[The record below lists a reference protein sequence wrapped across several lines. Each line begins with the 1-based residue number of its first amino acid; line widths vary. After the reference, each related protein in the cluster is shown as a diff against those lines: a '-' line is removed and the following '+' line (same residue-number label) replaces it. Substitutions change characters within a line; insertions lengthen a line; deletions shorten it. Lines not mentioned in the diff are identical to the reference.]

1 MSVGCLPNRPD
12 VCTIFHL
19 VDQLPMQ
26 KVISSTW
33 TLKTYPRRPQ
43 CTDSGHSAPLSTPQC
58 RKAPPSTYDHLFK
71 PSLFIEWNRHHVNV
85 ESHPDP
91 NVSMASFFRAWEL
104 LPLSFMTEMEDSP
117 ICSSLSFSQPSELL
131 YYDISDMKKDRLL
144 TGLVHLVHS
153 LAEYL
158 WRECFIT
165 P

>member
-1 MSVGCLPNRPD
+1 ME
-12 VCTIFHL
+12 
-19 VDQLPMQ
+19 QA
-26 KVISSTW
+26 SSE
-33 TLKTYPRRPQ
+33 
-43 CTDSGHSAPLSTPQC
+43 C
-58 RKAPPSTYDHLFK
+58 R
-71 PSLFIEWNRHHVNV
+71 IGWVV

-158 WRECFIT
+158 
-165 P
+165 